1 VKYGEAYIEL
11 DYRFE
16 CVGDPRSAAE
26 HLCLEQSTAQWKRP
40 GVDEDFR
47 PQFGAKIVSLR
58 AELRPQG
65 FSLEMPGAPTG
76 EVHVVH
82 ATIAHPHENFG
93 PRIPNLMSAAMG
105 EGVFFVPGIPVI
117 RLEDIRFPA
126 EYLAAFEGPQFGVAG
141 IRELLNAF
149 DRPVFLGVVKPN
161 IGLSPSDF
169 AAIASEAWLGGLDI
183 AKDDEMLADA
193 AWSPLAERS
202 RLLGVACKDA
212 EHATDAKKLYMANVT
227 DEVSRLVSQYD
238 VAVANGAGA
247 VLVNVLPL
255 GLSAVRLLRAHAR
268 VPIFGHF
275 PFIAA
280 FSRVPAYGV
289 SSLVMTRLQRLAGC
303 DAVIMPGFG
312 DRMMVDEHEV
322 LANVR
327 ACLEPMGTLKPVL
340 PVPGGSDSAAT
351 LENVYRKIGHTD
363 FGFIPGRGIFGHP
376 EGPRAGAASVR
387 DAWQRLAQHIEG

>member
-1 VKYGEAYIEL
+1 MKFGEAYIEL

-16 CVGDPRSAAE
+16 CVGDPRTAAE
-26 HLCLEQSTAQWKRP
+26 HLCQEQSTAQWKRP

-65 FSLEMPGAPTG
+65 FSLEMPGAPPG
-76 EVHVVH
+76 EVHVCHV
-82 ATIAHPHENFG
+82 TIAHPHGNFG
-93 PRIPNLMSAAMG
+93 PRIPNLMSAVMG
-105 EGVFFVPGIPVI
+105 EGVFFVPGIPII

-126 EYLAAFEGPQFGVAG
+126 EYLAQFDGPQFGVAG
-141 IRELLNAF
+141 IRALLDAH

-161 IGLSPSDF
+161 IGLPPSDF
-169 AAIASEAWLGGLDI
+169 AAIASEAWRGGLDI
-183 AKDDEMLADA
+183 AKDDEMLADVP
-193 AWSPLAERS
+193 WSPLAQRS
-202 RLLGVACKDA
+202 RLLGAACRDA
-212 EHATDAKKLYMANVT
+212 QRVTGNKKLYMANVT
-227 DEVSRLVSQYD
+227 DEVSRLLAQHD
-238 VAVANGAGA
+238 VVVANGAGA
-247 VLVNVLPL
+247 VLVNVLPM
-255 GLSAVRLLRAHAR
+255 GLSAVRMLREHAR

-280 FSRVPAYGV
+280 FSRVQQYGV
-289 SSLVMTRLQRLAGC
+289 SALVMTRLQRLAGC

-312 DRMMVDEHEV
+312 DRMMMDEREV
-322 LANVR
+322 LANVQ
-327 ACLEPMGTLKPVL
+327 ACLEPMGALKPAL

-376 EGPRAGAASVR
+376 DGPRAGAASVR
-387 DAWQRLAQHIEG
+387 DAWERIAPR